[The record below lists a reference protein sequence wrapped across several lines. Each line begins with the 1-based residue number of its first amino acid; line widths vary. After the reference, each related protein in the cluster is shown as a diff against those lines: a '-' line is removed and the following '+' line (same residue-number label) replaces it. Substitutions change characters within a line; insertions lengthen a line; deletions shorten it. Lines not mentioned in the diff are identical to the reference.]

1 MWSLRKEVLRLIDII
16 LECCG
21 TLVLMQQNI
30 EIVNNYAGTLEER
43 IERLENRAGL
53 NGRKLAV
60 KTNKKK

>member
-1 MWSLRKEVLRLIDII
+1 
-16 LECCG
+16 
-21 TLVLMQQNI
+21 MQQNI